1 MKDLLITHIKD
12 IDGLSP
18 VILMN
23 LWGKS
28 IVGES
33 DSPYL
38 CAIELTN

>member
-28 IVGES
+28 FEYKLRDV
-33 DSPYL
+33 
-38 CAIELTN
+38 